1 MTPTAP
7 HYGDPCSAIGCRSDE
22 HISTLRTGGKFC
34 TSYCNDTSSSTDCPT
49 DVPAGVTAVPL
60 CLPAEGVEDDDTA
73 SKSECV
79 LGCSYTAAIKDQKVA
94 DAQCGGSGA
103 TCDGFLPSICAY
115 DWVHNDGCSPTPSP
129 PPPPSFMCDI
139 GFNAFECPLPDWI
152 ASHCSAVHSCAS
164 FPQPPAFPTLAVGG
178 SAAVVGGSMAAG
190 SALAA
195 LPAISHPLHVMAA
208 GLLFQG
214 QVVGMLGQL
223 NVGWAPRMN
232 STQGV
237 LQLFN
242 FQFKGVAAAAAKHAP
257 GGGGGGGGRSPAP
270 TPSGGSSSS
279 SSSSSSILSARRRLS
294 ISSTAAD
301 LGLSASQMFPVLLLE
316 ILLIGLLVSLIWG
329 AVWQLRKR
337 HMPEAVPQQP
347 AAAAD
352 DDGHRLLD
360 GDASQNSSA
369 GATAA
374 AAAASVHEAGRGT
387 RVLKLARK
395 RSRVA
400 SALYA
405 VKLAAKGAS
414 SAAKEDYRGGMD
426 TSHWSGLTLSCW
438 FLDKV
443 RSRRLL
449 ATDECFLR
457 SLLRS

>member
-1 MTPTAP
+1 
-7 HYGDPCSAIGCRSDE
+7 
-22 HISTLRTGGKFC
+22 
-34 TSYCNDTSSSTDCPT
+34 
-49 DVPAGVTAVPL
+49 
-60 CLPAEGVEDDDTA
+60 
-73 SKSECV
+73 
-79 LGCSYTAAIKDQKVA
+79 
-94 DAQCGGSGA
+94 
-103 TCDGFLPSICAY
+103 
-115 DWVHNDGCSPTPSP
+115 
-129 PPPPSFMCDI
+129 
-139 GFNAFECPLPDWI
+139 
-152 ASHCSAVHSCAS
+152 
-164 FPQPPAFPTLAVGG
+164 
-178 SAAVVGGSMAAG
+178 
-190 SALAA
+190 
-195 LPAISHPLHVMAA
+195 MAA

-257 GGGGGGGGRSPAP
+257 GGGGGGGGGGGRSPAP
-270 TPSGGSSSS
+270 TPSGGGSSSSS

-347 AAAAD
+347 GAAAAAAAAD
-352 DDGHRLLD
+352 ADDGHRLD
-360 GDASQNSSA
+360 GDASQNSST

-374 AAAASVHEAGRGT
+374 AASAHEAGRGT

-457 SLLRS
+457 SLLHS